1 MKLKRLL
8 VMSMAALSIL
18 MVGCQNDK
26 NSSDKAS
33 TSSQSVSESIDI
45 NTYHETIPV
54 PEEGWTA
61 ETLNKTIYINGKNV
75 SFPFTIQDLGEG
87 FEWHPEG
94 FVLYET
100 KNIAGNLILYNGQE
114 FATAF
119 VDATNKDKL
128 AESKIKFLLNIAKGM
143 NLLYINGVTIGS
155 TVNQVTDALGEP
167 TEVYAPEGVVKVIRY
182 TDGKITIVFLFD
194 DKYINT
200 IDIDIKMEDE

>member
-8 VMSMAALSIL
+8 VMSMVALSIL

-87 FEWHPEG
+87 FEWHPEE

-128 AESKIKFLLNIAKGM
+128 AESKIKFLLNTAKGM

-155 TVNQVTDALGEP
+155 TAHQVIDALGEP
-167 TEVYAPEGVVKVIRY
+167 TEVYDPEG
-182 TDGKITIVFLFD
+182 IVQSLIYINDKFLIYLSFD
-194 DKYINT
+194 DKYINGIT
-200 IDIDIKMEDE
+200 IKMEDE

>member
-1 MKLKRLL
+1 MKLKKLL
-8 VMSMAALSIL
+8 VMPLVVLSIL

-33 TSSQSVSESIDI
+33 TSSQSVSENMDI

-75 SFPFTIQDLGEG
+75 PFPFTIQDLGEG
-87 FEWHPEG
+87 FEWSPEE

-114 FATAF
+114 FTKVF

-128 AESKIKFLLNIAKGM
+128 AESKIKSLLNTAKGM

>member
-8 VMSMAALSIL
+8 VMSMVALSIL

-45 NTYHETIPV
+45 NTYHETAPV

-75 SFPFTIQDLGEG
+75 PFPFTIQDLGEG
-87 FEWHPEG
+87 FEWSPEE

-100 KNIAGNLILYNGQE
+100 NNIAGNLILYNGQE

-128 AESKIKFLLNIAKGM
+128 AESKIKSLLNTAKGM

-155 TVNQVTDALGEP
+155 TAHQVIDALGEP
-167 TEVYAPEGVVKVIRY
+167 TEVYDPEG
-182 TDGKITIVFLFD
+182 IVQSLIYINDKFLIYLSFD
-194 DKYINT
+194 DKYINGIT
-200 IDIDIKMEDE
+200 IKMEDE

>member
-1 MKLKRLL
+1 MKLKKLL
-8 VMSMAALSIL
+8 VMSMVALSIL

-100 KNIAGNLILYNGQE
+100 NNTAGNFLLYNGQE
-114 FATAF
+114 FAAVS

-128 AESKIKFLLNIAKGM
+128 TEAKIINLYNTSSGISLLHV
-143 NLLYINGVTIGS
+143 NGITIGS
-155 TVNQVTDALGEP
+155 TVNQVINALGEP
-167 TEVYAPEGVVKVIRY
+167 TEVYDPETVKSLYYALDGYLIRFSLDNGSVGSIIIK
-182 TDGKITIVFLFD
+182 TE
-194 DKYINT
+194 DK
-200 IDIDIKMEDE
+200 

>member
-1 MKLKRLL
+1 MKLKKLL
-8 VMSMAALSIL
+8 VMSMVALSIL
-18 MVGCQNDK
+18 MVGCQDDK

-33 TSSQSVSESIDI
+33 TSSQVVSENMDI

-100 KNIAGNLILYNGQE
+100 NNTAGNLILYNGQE

-128 AESKIKFLLNIAKGM
+128 AESKIKFLLNTAKGM

-155 TVNQVTDALGEP
+155 TAHQVIDALGEP
-167 TEVYAPEGVVKVIRY
+167 TEVYDPEG
-182 TDGKITIVFLFD
+182 IVQSLIYINDKFLIYLSFD
-194 DKYINT
+194 DKYINGIT
-200 IDIDIKMEDE
+200 IKMEDK